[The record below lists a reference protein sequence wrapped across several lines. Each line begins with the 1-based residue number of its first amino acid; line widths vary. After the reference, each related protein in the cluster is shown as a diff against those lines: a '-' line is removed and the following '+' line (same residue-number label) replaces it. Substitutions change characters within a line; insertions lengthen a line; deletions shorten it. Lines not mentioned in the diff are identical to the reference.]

1 MLRKGQ
7 KSKIL
12 DSRFSRIRV
21 RDRREND
28 DPVISQGVR
37 RGEPPHSLDKSPDKS
52 KAGSAGRKKAAHGL
66 DKTGRRGYNLKLSFY
81 IHRLGY

>member
-28 DPVISQGVR
+28 DPVISRGVR
-37 RGEPPHSLDKSPDKS
+37 RGENPRPNLHPH
-52 KAGSAGRKKAAHGL
+52 GRGKK
-66 DKTGRRGYNLKLSFY
+66 RVSWP
-81 IHRLGY
+81 